1 MPAEI
6 WRNMQTSS
14 GVSRKRTPQ
23 AEPAK
28 RRIMIVD
35 DHPLV
40 RRGLK
45 AMINAESDLIVCAEA
60 ANPRDGLEAISGAQP
75 DLVIADLSLGQADGL
90 DLVRGI
96 SARHKGLPVLVL
108 TMHEAPLHVRRAF
121 AAGASGYVTKRDMT
135 ETLLEAIRSVLRGE
149 KYGAPRN

>member
-1 MPAEI
+1 
-6 WRNMQTSS
+6 
-14 GVSRKRTPQ
+14 
-23 AEPAK
+23 
-28 RRIMIVD
+28 MIVD

-45 AMINAESDLIVCAEA
+45 AMIDASLDLIVCAEA
-60 ANPRDGLEAISGAQP
+60 ANPGDELEAISGAQP
-75 DLVIADLSLGQADGL
+75 DLVIADVSLGQADGL

-121 AAGASGYVTKRDMT
+121 AGGASGYVTKRDMT

-149 KYGAPRN
+149 KYRASRN

>member
-1 MPAEI
+1 ME
-6 WRNMQTSS
+6 
-14 GVSRKRTPQ
+14 
-23 AEPAK
+23 
-28 RRIMIVD
+28 
-35 DHPLV
+35 
-40 RRGLK
+40 
-45 AMINAESDLIVCAEA
+45 
-60 ANPRDGLEAISGAQP
+60 LEAISGAQP

-108 TMHEAPLHVRRAF
+108 TMHEAPLYVRRAF

-149 KYGAPRN
+149 KYGRPETESVATTGHAGYGRVSVRRGWTPGMGAMGNPPITKIRARP

>member
-1 MPAEI
+1 MTGAENRDPLFGIIKSLLRMIRSENRDPLFGIMRLTLPVQDGDRREQPAGGFEVDPDLAI
-6 WRNMQTSS
+6 QPFLQGAGTF
-14 GVSRKRTPQ
+14 
-23 AEPAK
+23 
-28 RRIMIVD
+28 IVD
-35 DHPLV
+35 
-40 RRGLK
+40 
-45 AMINAESDLIVCAEA
+45 A
-60 ANPRDGLEAISGAQP
+60 AAAH
-75 DLVIADLSLGQADGL
+75 VDGL

-149 KYGAPRN
+149 KYGAPKN